1 MVSLTTARQIKFL
14 CWIFPQRWKKL
25 TTPIFTRDEGQNA
38 ESQEMEKV
46 QGSQL

>member
-1 MVSLTTARQIKFL
+1 MVSLTTAWQLKFWY
-14 CWIFPQRWKKL
+14 WIFPQRWKKL

-46 QGSQL
+46 HDLQ